1 MTIGLTLEGLSA
13 YLLVFCRMGAMLFF
27 NPVLARRN
35 VPTQVKAALALG
47 MTLLLAPT
55 VGAGY
60 TPPTETFALL
70 LQMVLELLAGAAC
83 GYVFQLY
90 YYLLFMVGDIID
102 TGFGLSMAKV
112 FDPGTSLQTSLSGN
126 LMQMLFVLYFF
137 ATDSHLV
144 FVRLMAASYDVVGVG
159 AVEFGA
165 QVGSFMMT
173 LFSSAFA
180 LAMQLT
186 LPFLA
191 ASFVLEI
198 AMGVLMKLIPQIN
211 VFVIHFQFK
220 ILLGLVLLFLF
231 ASPTANFVQNYMN
244 TMFSKMQ
251 QLLGAL

>member
-1 MTIGLTLEGLSA
+1 M
-13 YLLVFCRMGAMLFF
+13 
-27 NPVLARRN
+27 RN
-35 VPTQVKAALALG
+35 RNTD
-47 MTLLLAPT
+47 
-55 VGAGY
+55 
-60 TPPTETFALL
+60 
-70 LQMVLELLAGAAC
+70 
-83 GYVFQLY
+83 
-90 YYLLFMVGDIID
+90 YLLFMVGDIID

-173 LFSSAFA
+173 LFSSAFT